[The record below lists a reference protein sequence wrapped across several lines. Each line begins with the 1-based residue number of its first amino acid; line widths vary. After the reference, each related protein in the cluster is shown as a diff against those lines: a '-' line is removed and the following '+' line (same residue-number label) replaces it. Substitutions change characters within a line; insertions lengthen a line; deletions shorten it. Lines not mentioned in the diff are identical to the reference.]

1 VAPQAIYLGEMTDI
15 GAHLFLTP
23 DAVAEILSISVSEV
37 YSLLESGELLG
48 LRVGQR
54 GPWRIEHDQLERF
67 IQDAYAVAAR
77 VARWNQAELANI
89 PELADGRII

>member
-1 VAPQAIYLGEMTDI
+1 MTDM
-15 GAHLFLTP
+15 GVHTFLTP
-23 DAVAEILSISVSEV
+23 DTVADILCISVHEV
-37 YSLLESGELLG
+37 YELLESGELLG
-48 LRVGQR
+48 MKVGQR

-67 IQDAYAVAAR
+67 IQDGYAVAGQ